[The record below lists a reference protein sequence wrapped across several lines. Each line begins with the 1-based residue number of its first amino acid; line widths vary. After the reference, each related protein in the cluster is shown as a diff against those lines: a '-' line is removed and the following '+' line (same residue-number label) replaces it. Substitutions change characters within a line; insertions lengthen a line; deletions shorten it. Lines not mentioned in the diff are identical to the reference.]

1 MTNPVDRFHAALTV
15 LAGHGHIKQRL
26 IKAYEDHLA
35 EIDEED
41 IPIALKQAYAD
52 LRQSV
57 QRVAPH
63 NGESHVCAS
72 VRKMSVE
79 EADECASR
87 LVSLYGDL
95 RRWQDDAQATLPLSE
110 EATIRVP
117 PFLVKS
123 I

>member
-1 MTNPVDRFHAALTV
+1 MSHYVDRLQAALTV

-41 IPIALKQAYAD
+41 LPIASRPVYAR
-52 LRQSV
+52 LRQTMH
-57 QRVAPH
+57 RVSPH

-72 VRKMSVE
+72 VRKMSVK
-79 EADECASR
+79 EASECAS
-87 LVSLYGDL
+87 LIVGLFAQVATSGDDV
-95 RRWQDDAQATLPLSE
+95 QVTLPLSDDP
-110 EATIRVP
+110 TTRVP

-123 I
+123 V